1 MTVNR
6 ILMALEVMPPLMRA
20 KGLSAGAQI
29 ALVKL
34 YRRLADERDAFCL
47 AERNLVDAWAGAVDG
62 EGKVTFTDASA
73 AESFRREQMALRC
86 AEVEID
92 GIELQSADA
101 LWAVMTPEILI
112 NMEGIIEIKEEKHEG
127 VE

>member
-20 KGLSAGAQI
+20 KGLSAGAQME
-29 ALVKL
+29 LVKL

-47 AERNLVDAWAGAVDG
+47 AERNLVDAWGGAVDG
-62 EGKVTFTDASA
+62 EGKVTFPDASA
-73 AESFRREQMALRC
+73 AADFRREQMALRC
-86 AEVEID
+86 AEVEIE
-92 GIELQSADA
+92 GIELPGEDA

-112 NMEGIIEIKEEKHEG
+112 NMEGIIEIKEEDHEG
-127 VE
+127 AE

>member
-20 KGLSAGAQI
+20 KGLSAVSQM

-47 AERNLVDAWAGAVDG
+47 AERNLVDAWGGAVYG
-62 EGKVTFTDASA
+62 EGKVTFPDASA

-86 AEVEID
+86 AEVEIE

-101 LWAVMTPEILI
+101 LWAVMTPEILL
-112 NMEGIIEIKEEKHEG
+112 NVEGIITIKEDENEG
-127 VE
+127 TE

>member
-20 KGLSAGAQI
+20 KGLSAVSQM
-29 ALVKL
+29 ALVRL

-47 AERNLVDAWAGAVDG
+47 AERNLVDAWGGAVDG
-62 EGKVTFTDASA
+62 EGKVTFPDSSSA
-73 AESFRREQMALRC
+73 AGFRREQAALRC
-86 AEVEID
+86 TEVEIA
-92 GIELQSADA
+92 GIELQSEDA

-112 NMEGIIEIKEEKHEG
+112 NMEGIIEIKEEEHEG
-127 VE
+127 TE

>member
-20 KGLSAGAQI
+20 KGLSAGAQM

-47 AERNLVDAWAGAVDG
+47 AERNLVDAWGGAVDG
-62 EGKVTFTDASA
+62 EGKVTFPDASA
-73 AESFRREQMALRC
+73 AKSFRREQMALRC
-86 AEVEID
+86 AEVEIE
-92 GIELQSADA
+92 GIELPGEDA

-112 NMEGIIEIKEEKHEG
+112 NMEGIIEIKEEDHEG